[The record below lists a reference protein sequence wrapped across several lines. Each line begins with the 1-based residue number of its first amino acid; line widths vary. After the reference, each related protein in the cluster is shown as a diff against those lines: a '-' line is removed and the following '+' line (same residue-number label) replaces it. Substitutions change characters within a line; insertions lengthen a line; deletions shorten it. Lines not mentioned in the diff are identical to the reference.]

1 MKGHV
6 DVVKTLLNSCPDS
19 RTLIDH
25 QVSLTN
31 CRQQVSF
38 MLRKFYQQQFFWREE
53 TRVFALFLR
62 SSRFLNECGVCFF
75 LTLQS
80 GLQSGMNWVQ
90 HKLVEKVIPA
100 LGHTKSVCL
109 LLSLSLSISFVRI
122 LMWVVLGQGRAA
134 GDYAWG
140 ATADILRKNW
150 CRTETKSKRWS
161 CPSFWPFCNG
171 SLASSSFQLL
181 PRFHWLESLQET
193 FRVEQQTF
201 LGVDAKQRLKQ
212 ASRTPPKGTLECQT
226 IWGTCGSISRWSLSN
241 ICNDSGIELPTN
253 SILDFTWLEILQET
267 MVRGWGGQH
276 HQTSLGAYD

>member
-1 MKGHV
+1 LIEQHRGGILTFLLVCGNEGTHQGFDCTTCGWDSNILILGYAAMKGHV

-122 LMWVVLGQGRAA
+122 LM
-134 GDYAWG
+134 
-140 ATADILRKNW
+140 
-150 CRTETKSKRWS
+150 
-161 CPSFWPFCNG
+161 
-171 SLASSSFQLL
+171 
-181 PRFHWLESLQET
+181 
-193 FRVEQQTF
+193 
-201 LGVDAKQRLKQ
+201 
-212 ASRTPPKGTLECQT
+212 
-226 IWGTCGSISRWSLSN
+226 
-241 ICNDSGIELPTN
+241 
-253 SILDFTWLEILQET
+253 
-267 MVRGWGGQH
+267 
-276 HQTSLGAYD
+276 